1 MYTKTVSSPVG
12 DLVLV
17 SDGEYLIGLFIAG
30 QKYFMED
37 RKSVV

>member
-17 SDGEYLIGLFIAG
+17 SDGEYLILEYHIL
-30 QKYFMED
+30 
-37 RKSVV
+37 S